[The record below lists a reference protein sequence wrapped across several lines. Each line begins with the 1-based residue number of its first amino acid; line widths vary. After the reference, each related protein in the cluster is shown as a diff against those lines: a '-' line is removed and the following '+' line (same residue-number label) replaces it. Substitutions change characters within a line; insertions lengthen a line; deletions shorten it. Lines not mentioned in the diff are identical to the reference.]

1 MLVNVPHNE
10 INNDINEA
18 QQSFEVLECDQPKNL
33 FTRIIE
39 SIRNRNL
46 DELMNTDK
54 AITIEE
60 VNALIHYASERGLD
74 PNGTII
80 SRLHQAVVEYSMAR
94 DKAQKVTASGDILTY
109 YSKLT
114 AITFVD
120 KVNGRTLRNARTVAW
135 HIGWIIFW
143 GVFFMLLATST
154 ETLTLW
160 LKENADRSDSFS
172 LFIFNLHR
180 YVLTYFSP
188 FFWGGLG
195 ACVYLMKTL
204 TDKAASHTFDSRKL
218 QGYGAR
224 IFLGAI
230 FGVLIVN
237 VFFGPDTLADSVDLT
252 PNAVAFLCGLGVK
265 VIYAAFEKTVNTL
278 HHKISVFGG
287 SGQNDDRASAIMEY
301 LRTELAMI
309 SPDDNTEKHRLVT
322 EMMEKVARNG
332 SRPASFQEP

>member
-1 MLVNVPHNE
+1 MLVNIPHNE
-10 INNDINEA
+10 INQA
-18 QQSFEVLECDQPKNL
+18 QKPFEVLECKQPKNL
-33 FTRIIE
+33 FARIFE
-39 SIRNRNL
+39 SIRKGNL
-46 DELMNTDK
+46 DDLLSTDK

-74 PNGTII
+74 PNGTVIC
-80 SRLHQAVVEYSMAR
+80 RLHQAVVEYNMAK
-94 DKAQKVTASGDILTY
+94 DKAQKVAASGDILTY

-120 KVNGRTLRNARTVAW
+120 KVNGRTLRNATAVAW

-143 GVFFMLLATST
+143 GVFFMLLAAST
-154 ETLTLW
+154 ETVPLW
-160 LKENADRSDSFS
+160 FKENTAETEFS
-172 LFIFNLHR
+172 KFIYNLHR
-180 YVLTYFSP
+180 YNILTYFSP

-237 VFFGPDTLADSVDLT
+237 VFLGPDTFADGADLNLT
-252 PNAVAFLCGLGVK
+252 PSAVAFLCGLGVK
-265 VIYAAFEKTVNTL
+265 VIYAAFEKTVNAL
-278 HHKISVFGG
+278 HHRISVFGG
-287 SGQNDDRASAIMEY
+287 SRQNDDRASAIRAY
-301 LRTELAMI
+301 LRAELAMI
-309 SPDDNTEKHRLVT
+309 SSDDNAEKHRLVT
-322 EMMEKVARNG
+322 EMLERAEKNG
-332 SRPASFQEP
+332 ARPAGFQVL